1 MPSAGI
7 VWRRAAP
14 TLRIRDPHKDEKM
27 AAIHKA
33 LDECSAEHPV
43 FYEDEVDI
51 HLHPKIGADWQLRG
65 QQKRVVTPGQNEKY
79 YLAGALH
86 SGTGKVS
93 YVGGNSKSSALFI
106 SLLKRLKAT
115 YRRAKTITLIVDN
128 YIIHKSRETQSWLKE
143 NPKFRVIYQPVYS
156 PWVNHVERLWQALH
170 DTITRN
176 HQCRSMWQLLKKVR
190 HFMETVSPFPEANMD
205 WQKCS
210 GIKRSYLGKISRR
223 DAVAQAIEANH
234 YIYKNYSPA
243 ALIEKLKGVDS
254 FTMADWI
261 ERYKTILIRRKASR
275 NTYKTRVNQ
284 LETIKEKLGG
294 VLLTEITTRHI
305 AEFLDL
311 WIEGGK
317 NTMAGSMRS
326 VLSDMFREAIV
337 EGRISQNPVTP
348 TRAPKIVV
356 TRERLKLKTYN
367 CIREAADQLP
377 AWFPLAMDL
386 ALVTGQRREDIT
398 NMRFSDIYDDRL
410 HIRQIKTGMMIAIPL
425 SLSLPVAGLRLGAVV
440 KQCRM
445 VSRGII

>member
-1 MPSAGI
+1 
-7 VWRRAAP
+7 RAAP

-106 SLLKRLKAT
+106 SLPKRLKAT

-143 NPKFRVIYQPVYS
+143 NPKFRGIYQPVYS

-190 HFMETVSPFPEANMD
+190 HFMETVSPFP
-205 WQKCS
+205 
-210 GIKRSYLGKISRR
+210 
-223 DAVAQAIEANH
+223 
-234 YIYKNYSPA
+234 
-243 ALIEKLKGVDS
+243 
-254 FTMADWI
+254 
-261 ERYKTILIRRKASR
+261 
-275 NTYKTRVNQ
+275 
-284 LETIKEKLGG
+284 
-294 VLLTEITTRHI
+294 
-305 AEFLDL
+305 
-311 WIEGGK
+311 GGK
-317 NTMAGSMRS
+317 HG
-326 VLSDMFREAIV
+326 
-337 EGRISQNPVTP
+337 
-348 TRAPKIVV
+348 
-356 TRERLKLKTYN
+356 
-367 CIREAADQLP
+367 
-377 AWFPLAMDL
+377 LAK
-386 ALVTGQRREDIT
+386 V
-398 NMRFSDIYDDRL
+398 
-410 HIRQIKTGMMIAIPL
+410 
-425 SLSLPVAGLRLGAVV
+425 
-440 KQCRM
+440 
-445 VSRGII
+445 

>member
-1 MPSAGI
+1 TVRRWLPSAGI

-33 LDECSAEHPV
+33 LDECSAEHQV

-156 PWVNHVERLWQALH
+156 PWVNHAERLWQALH

-190 HFMETVSPFPEANMD
+190 HFMETVSPFP
-205 WQKCS
+205 
-210 GIKRSYLGKISRR
+210 
-223 DAVAQAIEANH
+223 
-234 YIYKNYSPA
+234 
-243 ALIEKLKGVDS
+243 
-254 FTMADWI
+254 
-261 ERYKTILIRRKASR
+261 
-275 NTYKTRVNQ
+275 
-284 LETIKEKLGG
+284 
-294 VLLTEITTRHI
+294 
-305 AEFLDL
+305 
-311 WIEGGK
+311 GGK
-317 NTMAGSMRS
+317 HG
-326 VLSDMFREAIV
+326 
-337 EGRISQNPVTP
+337 
-348 TRAPKIVV
+348 
-356 TRERLKLKTYN
+356 
-367 CIREAADQLP
+367 
-377 AWFPLAMDL
+377 LAK
-386 ALVTGQRREDIT
+386 V
-398 NMRFSDIYDDRL
+398 
-410 HIRQIKTGMMIAIPL
+410 
-425 SLSLPVAGLRLGAVV
+425 
-440 KQCRM
+440 
-445 VSRGII
+445 